1 MKINEYINV
10 LKKEYKAKVIEFEDV
25 RNYFSTPNMY
35 GKTFDVNYVSEGWIQ
50 SDKFK
55 TIIIKGSNVDPLGK
69 YDYGT
74 KAMIIFAEYD
84 DNEDVINSC
93 VISSFFCK
101 DKLAQRKFYDL
112 LSCYEKTND
121 VNQQEIE
128 YIVDLKKLKDGN

>member
-1 MKINEYINV
+1 MKISEYINI

-35 GKTFDVNYVSEGWIQ
+35 GKTFDVDYVSEWEIQ

-74 KAMIIFAEYD
+74 KAIIIFAEYD

-93 VISSFFCK
+93 VISSFFPK
-101 DKLAQRKFYDL
+101 DKLAKRRFVDL
-112 LSCYEKTND
+112 LTCYEN
-121 VNQQEIE
+121 N
-128 YIVDLKKLKDGN
+128 